1 VRLEQIELE
10 NTMQDRQ
17 QPAPI
22 PVSII
27 GGFLG
32 AGKTTLLNHVLS
44 ENHGVRA
51 GVLVNDFGAINIDAK
66 LVVGVEGETV
76 NLANG
81 CVCCTIRDDLMG
93 ACLGLLQRPDP
104 PEHLLI
110 ETSGVSDPIPVL
122 ETFLQPEL
130 EALFSLSSTLVVV
143 DAEHLP
149 GLRGEMAHLA
159 RVQIQAADHVVVN
172 KVDLVTSEALAK
184 VKQRVHKIAPGSRII
199 EVSHGRV
206 PLEMIFE
213 PNERPSGP
221 PRDGDSRSDADHSHE
236 HPLLTWHWTSDQPLS
251 LPRLRSIM
259 ETLPETIYRAKGIV
273 YLEELPMYRIVLQM
287 VGKRYNLRDS
297 DRWGSA
303 RPGSEIV
310 MIGGRDGIDPEEL
323 QRAFDACV
331 GTGDEAQSPILRLA
345 RKLALD
351 TRNEPPPQERDLR
364 KPTRRRARERR

>member
-1 VRLEQIELE
+1 MELE
-10 NTMQDRQ
+10 NTMQVRQ

-32 AGKTTLLNHVLS
+32 AGKTTLLNHILS
-44 ENHGVRA
+44 GDHGVRA

-66 LVVGVEGETV
+66 LIVGVEGETV

-81 CVCCTIRDDLMG
+81 CICCTIRDDLMG

-130 EALFSLSSTLVVV
+130 GALFSLSSTLVVV

-159 RVQIQAADHVVVN
+159 RLQIQAADLVVVN

-213 PNERPSGP
+213 PSDRPSGP
-221 PRDGDSRSDADHSHE
+221 PRGGDSRYDADHSPE
-236 HPLLTWHWTSDQPLS
+236 HPFLSWHWTSNQPLS
-251 LPRLRSIM
+251 LPKLRSLL
-259 ETLPETIYRAKGIV
+259 ESLPDTVYRAKGLV

-297 DRWGSA
+297 DGWDSE
-303 RPGSEIV
+303 RPRSEIV

-323 QRAFDACV
+323 ERAFDACV
-331 GTGDEAQSPILRLA
+331 GTGDEAQSPVLRLA
-345 RKLALD
+345 RKLFPEHEAII
-351 TRNEPPPQERDLR
+351 TE
-364 KPTRRRARERR
+364 A

>member
-1 VRLEQIELE
+1 MELE
-10 NTMQDRQ
+10 NTMQVDQ

-22 PVSII
+22 PVTII

-32 AGKTTLLNHVLS
+32 AGKTTLLNHILS
-44 ENHGVRA
+44 EDHGVRA

-81 CVCCTIRDDLMG
+81 CICCTIRDDLMG

-130 EALFSLSSTLVVV
+130 GALFSLSSTLVVV

-159 RVQIQAADHVVVN
+159 RVQIQAADLVVVN
-172 KVDLVTSEALAK
+172 KVDLVSFEALAK
-184 VKQRVHKIAPGSRII
+184 VKQLVHKIAPGSRII
-199 EVSHGRV
+199 EVSQGQV

-213 PNERPSGP
+213 PNDRPSLT
-221 PRDGDSRSDADHSHE
+221 RSDGDSHNRSDHSE
-236 HPLLTWHWTSDQPLS
+236 THPFSTWHWTSDRPLS
-251 LPRLRSIM
+251 LPKLRSVM
-259 ETLPETIYRAKGIV
+259 ETLPETVYRAKGIV

-297 DRWGSA
+297 NRWGA
-303 RPGSEIV
+303 ERPGSEIV
-310 MIGGRDGIDPEEL
+310 LIGGRDGIDPEEL
-323 QRAFDACV
+323 ERAFDACI
-331 GTGDEAQSPILRLA
+331 GTGDEALSPVLRLA
-345 RKLALD
+345 RKIFPAH
-351 TRNEPPPQERDLR
+351 EEVIER
-364 KPTRRRARERR
+364 E